1 MDESDQQSRT
11 RMTETSFSMG
21 QIAALKNQ
29 LSASGCIIHEPGSR
43 EYARGT
49 RLWNGAVER
58 KPALVVAC
66 SATNDVRAAL
76 LAAQATGLPVSVR
89 NGGQDWVGRA
99 LRNGGLVLDLAPMR
113 HCSVNV
119 EAVEA
124 TIGGGV
130 TVADL
135 NAAAGRH
142 GLAAVIGNDGAVS
155 MAGLLLGGGYGPLMT
170 RFGLVSDS
178 LISAELVMADG
189 AIAWCDATQ
198 NSDLFWAVKG
208 GGGNFGVVTSTRIR
222 LHRVGQLMSGSIA
235 FPWGDAPAV
244 LERFSGLMQSAPDE
258 LAGAVILAAGPGGNP
273 LVVVTPTW
281 SGDRER
287 GRQIVSEIE
296 SFGTP
301 IFSKVGPMAA
311 ADLLALTDG
320 KLVSGRGYE
329 VATRWLP
336 DLPPDAVSTLIAAYD
351 DRTSPLSSII
361 LHHFHGAAAR
371 VAPGVTAFGMR
382 KPHFTALIYAAWEPA
397 DVDATDH
404 RRWAQNLSS
413 KLSRWALPGGYA
425 NLLDDDAREQI
436 GSAYG
441 PNAQRLLALKSR
453 FDPGN
458 LFSAI
463 PLPGR

>member
-1 MDESDQQSRT
+1 MAESGQLRRT
-11 RMTETSFSMG
+11 RMTQTPFSKA

-29 LSASGCIIHEPGSR
+29 VTASGCIVHEPGSR
-43 EYARGT
+43 EYARAT
-49 RLWNGAVER
+49 RLWNGAVVR
-58 KPALVVAC
+58 KPVLVAAC
-66 SATNDVRAAL
+66 STTNDVRTALRAAR
-76 LAAQATGLPVSVR
+76 AIGLPVSVR

-99 LRNGGLVLDLAPMR
+99 LRDGGLVLDLAPMR
-113 HCSVNV
+113 HCSVNA
-119 EAVEA
+119 EAAEA

-142 GLAAVIGNDGAVS
+142 ALAAVIGNDDAVS
-155 MAGLLLGGGYGPLMT
+155 MAGLVLGGGYGPLMT

-189 AIAWCDATQ
+189 TIARCDATH

-208 GGGNFGVVTSTRIR
+208 GGGNFGVVTSMRIR
-222 LHRVGQLMSGSIA
+222 LHRVGELMSGSIA

-244 LERFSGLMQSAPDE
+244 LENFSGLMQSAPDE
-258 LAGAVILAAGPGGNP
+258 LAGAAILAAGPGGKP
-273 LVVVTPTW
+273 LVMVSPTW

-287 GRQIVSEIE
+287 GRRIVSEIE

-320 KLVSGRGYE
+320 KLVSRRGYE

-336 DLPPDAVSTLIAAYD
+336 DLPPDVVSTLIGAYD
-351 DRTSPLSSII
+351 DRTSAYSSII
-361 LHHFHGAAAR
+361 LHHLHGAAAR
-371 VAPGVTAFGMR
+371 VAPEATAFGMR
-382 KPHFTALIYAAWEPA
+382 EPHFTALIYAAWEPA
-397 DVDATDH
+397 HVDATDH
-404 RRWAQNLSS
+404 RRWARSLSS

-425 NLLDDDAREQI
+425 NLLGDEAREQI
-436 GSAYG
+436 RSAYG
-441 PNAQRLLALKSR
+441 PNAQRLLNLKGK
-453 FDPGN
+453 FDPTN
-458 LFSAI
+458 AFSAI
-463 PLPGR
+463 PLPRG